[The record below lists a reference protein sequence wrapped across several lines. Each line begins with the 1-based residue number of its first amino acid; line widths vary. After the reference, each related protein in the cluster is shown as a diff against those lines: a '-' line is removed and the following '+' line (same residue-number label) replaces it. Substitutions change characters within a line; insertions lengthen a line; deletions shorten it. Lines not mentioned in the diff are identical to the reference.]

1 MVKAYHIGVRLSMN
15 NFKSGQLC
23 TIVKN
28 AYNSNL
34 PDSDVSYNRIY
45 VSRWDNGISRYGDLI
60 PEGTP
65 VLVIQPLE
73 VHYKVLIWDELFFIK
88 KEALEMI

>member
-1 MVKAYHIGVRLSMN
+1 MMGKVYPIGARLSMN

-23 TIVKN
+23 SIVKY
-28 AYNSNL
+28 AYLSNL
-34 PDSDVSYNRIY
+34 PDSDVSYGGVKAIK
-45 VSRWDNGISRYGDLI
+45 WGKPEFHII

-73 VHYKVLIWDELFFIK
+73 KHCKILIWDELFFVK
-88 KEALEMI
+88 NEALEML